1 MEIGL
6 ISVVSFPLNPTCL
19 YPSIRDSGSPAI
31 RLPGPPA
38 EGARR
43 PATAEVPLPLAG
55 SGRRQQR
62 REQDLLQP
70 SGEAGLTIGP
80 LSSYWYGCG
89 NKTNFFFSLFV
100 LKNFKHAIPF

>member
-1 MEIGL
+1 M
-6 ISVVSFPLNPTCL
+6 VSFPLNPTCL
-19 YPSIRDSGSPAI
+19 YPSIRDPSFAAV

-38 EGARR
+38 EGPGR
-43 PATAEVPLPLAG
+43 PAAAEVPLPLAG
-55 SGRRQQR
+55 SRGRRQR

-89 NKTNFFFSLFV
+89 NKTNFFLFCLFV
-100 LKNFKHAIPF
+100 LKNFKLAISF